1 MRHRIIASLMLLSLA
16 TTAFAGD
23 DAVKAG
29 SGAKASKKALP
40 AKAAAAQAA
49 ADAKKNIH
57 QDPAQADK
65 SIAAIDAQIAAAKI
79 NKSAPNWRTSV
90 PMFKTVTFDPA
101 RSYYA
106 QFITNK
112 GVVLVKLRPD
122 AAPAHVTNLIY
133 LARMG
138 FYDNLKFHRVITSF
152 MAQGGCPLGTGTGGP
167 AYGFGG
173 EFQGNLKHN
182 RPGMLSQ
189 ANTGQPNSDGSQFFL
204 TFVPTPHLDGRHT
217 IWGEVVDGQA
227 TLKALEGKGTQQNNG
242 MLATPIK
249 IVRTWVS
256 VAPKAKAETPKEADK
271 PKDGDKK

>member
-1 MRHRIIASLMLLSLA
+1 MRHRLIASLMLLSLA

-23 DAVKAG
+23 NAVKAG
-29 SGAKASKKALP
+29 SAAPASKKALP

-49 ADAKKNIH
+49 AAAKKNVH
-57 QDPAQADK
+57 QDPAQTDK
-65 SIAAIDAQIAAAKI
+65 AIAAIDAQIAAAKI
-79 NKSAPNWRTSV
+79 NKSSPGWRTNV
-90 PMFKTVTFDPA
+90 PMFKTVAFDPA

-122 AAPAHVTNLIY
+122 TAPAHVTNLIY

-138 FYDNLKFHRVITSF
+138 YYDNLKFHRVITSF
-152 MAQGGCPLGTGTGGP
+152 MAQGGCPVGNGTGGP
-167 AYGFGG
+167 GYGFGG

-204 TFVPTPHLDGRHT
+204 TFVPTPWLDGKHT
-217 IWGEVVDGQA
+217 IYGETEDGFDVLKKLEAAGSQSGQTSE
-227 TLKALEGKGTQQNNG
+227 TLMLEKVLIQV
-242 MLATPIK
+242 K
-249 IVRTWVS
+249 
-256 VAPKAKAETPKEADK
+256 
-271 PKDGDKK
+271 

>member
-16 TTAFAGD
+16 ATAFAGTD
-23 DAVKAG
+23 TTKVVTRTKT
-29 SGAKASKKALP
+29 SKKALP

-49 ADAKKNIH
+49 AQAKKNMH

-65 SIAAIDAQIAAAKI
+65 SIAAIDAQIEAAKI
-79 NKSAPNWRTSV
+79 NKTSPNWRLSV

-122 AAPAHVTNLIY
+122 NAPAHVTNLIY

-138 FYDNLKFHRVITSF
+138 YYDNLKFHRVITSF
-152 MAQGGCPLGTGTGGP
+152 MAQGGCPVGNGTGGP
-167 AYGFGG
+167 GYGFGG
-173 EFQGNLKHN
+173 EFGGGLKHN
-182 RPGMLSQ
+182 KPGMLSQ

-204 TFVPTPHLDGRHT
+204 TFVPTPWLDGKHT
-217 IWGEVVDGQA
+217 IYGEAEDGFDVLKKLEAAGSQSGQTSE
-227 TLKALEGKGTQQNNG
+227 TLMLEKVLIQV
-242 MLATPIK
+242 K
-249 IVRTWVS
+249 
-256 VAPKAKAETPKEADK
+256 
-271 PKDGDKK
+271 